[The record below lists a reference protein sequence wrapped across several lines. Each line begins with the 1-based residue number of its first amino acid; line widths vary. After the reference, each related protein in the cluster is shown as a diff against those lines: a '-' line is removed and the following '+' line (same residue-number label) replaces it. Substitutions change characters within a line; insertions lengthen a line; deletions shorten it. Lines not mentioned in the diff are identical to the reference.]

1 MKKNSILTIIAV
13 VLAGGFVFV
22 VSGLTGS
29 RISAQKADPKPMPDV
44 ITLAKE
50 AKLGQVTFDHKKHTG
65 GTYTID
71 QSGAIACIA
80 CHHTAR
86 PAADIVKFPPLKTAW
101 PADRTTTLT
110 AELYAKDP
118 AGAGANACRDCHAR
132 TGDKPKLLY
141 AIPEVKHEGSA
152 AVISLNNQ
160 QAYHR
165 TCAGCHTEVKK
176 TVPTTKGPTT
186 TQCTMCHKKSA

>member
-71 QSGAIACIA
+71 QSGAIA
-80 CHHTAR
+80 
-86 PAADIVKFPPLKTAW
+86 
-101 PADRTTTLT
+101 
-110 AELYAKDP
+110 
-118 AGAGANACRDCHAR
+118 
-132 TGDKPKLLY
+132 
-141 AIPEVKHEGSA
+141 
-152 AVISLNNQ
+152 
-160 QAYHR
+160 
-165 TCAGCHTEVKK
+165 
-176 TVPTTKGPTT
+176 
-186 TQCTMCHKKSA
+186 